1 MHGGDGYARM
11 ALEMPF
17 RIRTA
22 LQIKHVLK
30 DDGVIQFDS
39 VRRIQ
44 MQHAELKA
52 QNFRPQRVRK
62 AREKARLVLL
72 KMHPS
77 EN

>member
-39 VRRIQ
+39 VRRCN
-44 MQHAELKA
+44 MLNSRHKTLGHKEYA
-52 QNFRPQRVRK
+52 RPGKRRV
-62 AREKARLVLL
+62 
-72 KMHPS
+72 
-77 EN
+77 